1 MKASE
6 FKLRV
11 VSTLNE
17 LVDVYFGSDAMVDR
31 FVNSTLRVM
40 IKQKSYMLDD
50 VMNLFTDQDGNINE
64 ELLIDEYSKMF
75 GDKDIVVDIRD
86 FIKNDFIKGM
96 LPNKSLIIKS
106 DDILDMLK

>member
-17 LVDVYFGSDAMVDR
+17 LVDIYFGSEMMIDR
-31 FVNSTLRVM
+31 VVNSTLHVM

-50 VMNLFTDQDGNINE
+50 VMNLFTDQDGNIDK

-75 GDKDIVVDIRD
+75 GNKDIVIDIRD
-86 FIKNDFIKGM
+86 YIKNDFIKGI

-106 DDILDMLK
+106 NDILDMLK

>member
-17 LVDVYFGSDAMVDR
+17 LVDIYFGSDAMIDR
-31 FVNSTLRVM
+31 FVNSTLHVM

-50 VMNLFTDQDGNINE
+50 VMNLFTDQDGNIDK

-75 GDKDIVVDIRD
+75 GNKDIVVDIRD
-86 FIKNDFIKGM
+86 YIKNDFIKGI

-106 DDILDMLK
+106 NDILDMLK

>member
-1 MKASE
+1 MKVSE

-17 LVDVYFGSDAMVDR
+17 LVDIYFGSDAMIDK
-31 FVNSTLRVM
+31 FVNSTLHVM

-50 VMNLFTDQDGNINE
+50 VMNLFTDQDGNIDK

-75 GDKDIVVDIRD
+75 GNKDIVIDIRD
-86 FIKNDFIKGM
+86 YIKNDFIKGI

-106 DDILDMLK
+106 NDILDMLK

>member
-17 LVDVYFGSDAMVDR
+17 LVDVYFGSDSMVDK
-31 FVNSTLRVM
+31 FVNSTLHVM

-75 GDKDIVVDIRD
+75 GDKDIVIDIRD
-86 FIKNDFIKGM
+86 FIKNEFVKGM

>member
-17 LVDVYFGSDAMVDR
+17 LVDVYFGSDAMVDK